1 MRLSFCFPRSG
12 RGEGGLSK
20 TSSGKINYR
29 ICVSAKKI
37 RSPKNKRCLPP
48 SEHNNTI
55 YNMRRKLRQKEEWNL
70 EYCISDCLPM
80 SILCRA
86 PLANESSLGEVKTH
100 MDVRENCHFVQFAT
114 LSGVTFCKKYR
125 KIQERERE
133 YKE

>member
-1 MRLSFCFPRSG
+1 
-12 RGEGGLSK
+12 
-20 TSSGKINYR
+20 
-29 ICVSAKKI
+29 
-37 RSPKNKRCLPP
+37 
-48 SEHNNTI
+48 
-55 YNMRRKLRQKEEWNL
+55 MRRKLRQKEEWNL

-125 KIQERERE
+125 KIQERAGRIHTKNDGLNMILFGKSANSDI
-133 YKE
+133 YVPRRGGSGDTFCRQLQF